1 MLSCDK
7 GSNYI
12 EMLKLIKFD
21 KPIKVSDVTTKESS
35 VKSGLYAKED
45 IFLQD
50 IIYNCI
56 VFTVLE
62 DVNYNDM
69 DTYFY
74 NTNIYMSRYIDI
86 LEDIKNKAKWEI
98 SDISRERKVINVSY
112 EGYIAELYFS
122 VEGKL
127 VNVNLSDLSVYS
139 PKSLY
144 TYNFD
149 DDFSTEY
156 KKFDF
161 PQAGTHII
169 NGVQKDVKKENGKK
183 EKISENVEVNLEE
196 IYNARDK
203 SKLYLLDKNE
213 LRILRNYPFAKEGYR
228 FKDTELKEY
237 FESQSWYEP
246 SNYLSNEEISILK
259 KDDDWFMYI
268 KKYMEFS
275 SYD

>member
-1 MLSCDK
+1 MKSELNSL
-7 GSNYI
+7 YY
-12 EMLKLIKFD
+12 EFD

-228 FKDTELKEY
+228 FKVDD
-237 FESQSWYEP
+237 
-246 SNYLSNEEISILK
+246 IS
-259 KDDDWFMYI
+259 
-268 KKYMEFS
+268 
-275 SYD
+275 

>member
-1 MLSCDK
+1 
-7 GSNYI
+7 
-12 EMLKLIKFD
+12 MLKLIKFD

>member
-1 MLSCDK
+1 MYYIQETDK
-7 GSNYI
+7 PNFI
-12 EMLKLIKFD
+12 LKLFNIVKL
-21 KPIKVSDVTTKESS
+21 KENKIILPIEAEEKMDLKKSKVLANKTKKILS
-35 VKSGLYAKED
+35 KT
-45 IFLQD
+45 
-50 IIYNCI
+50 NC
-56 VFTVLE
+56 
-62 DVNYNDM
+62 N
-69 DTYFY
+69 
-74 NTNIYMSRYIDI
+74 
-86 LEDIKNKAKWEI
+86 
-98 SDISRERKVINVSY
+98 KVI
-112 EGYIAELYFS
+112 
-122 VEGKL
+122 
-127 VNVNLSDLSVYS
+127 LSKEIKKQQDYQNY
-139 PKSLY
+139 LY